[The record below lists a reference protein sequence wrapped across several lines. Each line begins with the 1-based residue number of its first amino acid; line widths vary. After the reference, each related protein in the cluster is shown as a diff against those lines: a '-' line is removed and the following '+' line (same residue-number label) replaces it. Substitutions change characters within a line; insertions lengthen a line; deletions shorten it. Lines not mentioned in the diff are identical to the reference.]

1 MSKIIDLD
9 NTPCYSTYC
18 GVDFYS
24 CGEFGKMFP
33 ISNPDWRHTV
43 GIRRYDLNW
52 ELIEEPETKLPT
64 IRDPWNRPLLQSFS
78 EIHPVNFW
86 RAEDTDSAW
95 TDWSLRFNKRVPRY
109 RIQLFRG
116 MTTVEGFKIQLA
128 LVHVPYEKVKEFT
141 SVTHDDKDMYVT
153 QL

>member
-18 GVDFYS
+18 GEDFYS
-24 CGEFGKMFP
+24 CGVFDKNFP
-33 ISNPDWRHTV
+33 ISNPIWRHTL
-43 GIRRYDLNW
+43 GIRRYDVNW
-52 ELIEEPETKLPT
+52 ELIEDPEIKLPT

-86 RAEDTDSAW
+86 RGEETDTSW
-95 TDWSLRFNKRVPRY
+95 RDWSLRFNKRVPRY

-128 LVHVPYEKVKEFT
+128 LVHVPYEKVNEFT
-141 SVTHDDKDMYVT
+141 SVFHDDKDMYVT